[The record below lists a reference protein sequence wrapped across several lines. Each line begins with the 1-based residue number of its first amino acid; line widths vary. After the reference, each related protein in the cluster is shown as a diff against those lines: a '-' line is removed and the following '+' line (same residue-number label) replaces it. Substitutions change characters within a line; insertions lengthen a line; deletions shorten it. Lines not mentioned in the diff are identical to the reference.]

1 MDWLA
6 ILLMTAGH
14 TFWFFLLA
22 GDIPGTVEHEHWKR
36 KRENSAC
43 NQDETGSY

>member
-6 ILLMTAGH
+6 ILGMIAGN

-22 GDIPGTVEHEHWKR
+22 GDIPGTAEHEYWKA
-36 KRENSAC
+36 KREKAES
-43 NQDETGSY
+43 

>member
-6 ILLMTAGH
+6 LLAMTAGH

-22 GDIPGTVEHEHWKR
+22 GDIPGTAEHECWKG
-36 KRENSAC
+36 KRERRA
-43 NQDETGSY
+43 QDES